1 MNVNV
6 LMDVLGMGIVRLVRS
21 TIGKT
26 APVQTAGKPGMKAVR
41 NNGFICKKY

>member
-6 LMDVLGMGIVRLVRS
+6 LMAVCGTVIARLVRS

-26 APVQTAGKPGMKAVR
+26 APVQTAERLGMRTER
-41 NNGFICKKY
+41 NN